1 MLVKNALKQLDKPI
15 ITASSQMTIEEAMDL
30 LITNKI
36 GCLPVLDQNNQIV
49 GILSDKDIFHKIH
62 ETKGDYKHLKIADI
76 MTTEVVVGIPED
88 EINTIANIMD
98 SNWIRHV
105 PIVEDNKMVG
115 MLSIGDVNRAQME
128 HTKIENRYLKLY
140 SGDLGSR
147 DKSSDY

>member
-1 MLVKNALKQLDKPI
+1 MLVKNALEQLNKKI

-36 GCLPVLDQNNQIV
+36 GCLPVLDKNNQIV

-62 ETKGDYKHLKIADI
+62 ETKGNYKHLKVEDI
-76 MTTEVVVGIPED
+76 MTTEVVIGIPED

-98 SNWIRHV
+98 SNWIRHI
-105 PIVEDNKMVG
+105 PIVENDKMVG
-115 MLSIGDVNRAQME
+115 LLSIGDVIRVQME
-128 HTKIENRYLKLY
+128 NTKIENRYLKLY
-140 SGDLGSR
+140 SGGLGSR

>member
-1 MLVKNALKQLDKPI
+1 MLVKNTLEQLNKKI
-15 ITASSQMTIEEAMDL
+15 VTASSKMTIEEAMDL

-36 GCLPVLDQNNQIV
+36 GCLPVLNDGNQIV

-62 ETKGDYKHLKIADI
+62 ETKGDYKHLKVEDI

-98 SNWIRHV
+98 NNWIRHV
-105 PIVEDNKMVG
+105 PIVKDDKMVG
-115 MLSIGDVNRAQME
+115 LLSIGDVNRAQME
-128 HTKIENRYLKLY
+128 STKIENRYLKLY
-140 SGDLGSR
+140 TGGMGSR

>member
-1 MLVKNALKQLDKPI
+1 MLVKNTLEQLNKKI
-15 ITASSQMTIEEAMDL
+15 ITASSKMTIEEAMDL

-36 GCLPVLDQNNQIV
+36 GCLPVLNNSNQIV

-62 ETKGDYKHLKIADI
+62 ETKGDYKHLKVEDI

-98 SNWIRHV
+98 NNWIRHV
-105 PIVEDNKMVG
+105 PIVEDDKMIG
-115 MLSIGDVNRAQME
+115 LLSIGDVNRAQME
-128 HTKIENRYLKLY
+128 STKIENRYLKLY
-140 SGDLGSR
+140 TDGMGSR

>member
-1 MLVKNALKQLDKPI
+1 MLVKNTLEQLNKKI
-15 ITASSQMTIEEAMDL
+15 ITASSKMTIEEAMDL

-36 GCLPVLDQNNQIV
+36 GCLPVLNDSNQIV

-62 ETKGDYKHLKIADI
+62 ETKGDYKHLKVEDI

-98 SNWIRHV
+98 NNWIRHV
-105 PIVEDNKMVG
+105 PIVEDDKMIG
-115 MLSIGDVNRAQME
+115 LLSIGDVNRAQME
-128 HTKIENRYLKLY
+128 STKIENRYLKLY
-140 SGDLGSR
+140 TDGMGSR